1 MPHPVPPRHRRITQL
16 IAAASVAAVASLGL
30 VAVTPAAS
38 AATVDH
44 LGVALGSSTGPV
56 RGGAGGTLY
65 GLGDPGNPTQ
75 ALIDGAHITNTSQKP
90 PGGAQHPTGDA
101 LRVEPSFFAGAGK
114 DEYVY
119 MQDQY
124 PDFPYNGGNRPGD
137 ANNDGVWDYLP
148 IVKQEAETIA
158 AQSAHPKQYVFIPFN
173 EPDLDWYTNWSNDKQ
188 QFLSDW
194 SAVYQT
200 IQQVWTAHGLGHAR
214 IGAMGDGS
222 FHTDRTTDFL
232 TYAKAQNQLPDVT
245 IWHELNPGSLA
256 AFRGHMATYRGILS
270 KLGLSAIPVNITE
283 YGNPRDMGVPGQ
295 LIQWVSMFEDQKVD
309 AQTAY
314 WNYAGNLNDNSSRT
328 NSANGAWWLYK
339 WYGDMT
345 GTTATVTPPQPN
357 TTDTLQGVASVDT
370 TAKKATVLL
379 GGGTNDVSVDLTGLS
394 SSVFG
399 TSVDVTVRADRLNGK
414 EGLSQQPPVVA
425 SQRAT
430 VTNGALSVTV
440 PNSDRYAAY
449 QVEVTPARANRPGVD
464 TSTVSTVEAENTTLT
479 DATVFTQDP
488 SSVNGMASGGKDVGA
503 FSKADSAATWTV
515 NAPSAGTYRL
525 TVLGGANG
533 QPGQHAL
540 FVDNTFNQL
549 VKYSADQSWT
559 YRGTT
564 SVLVQLSA
572 GSHTF
577 SLRASKDGT
586 NVLPGADITLDRFT
600 VQNVANGDA
609 DTYPAVDA
617 RLAGTAS
624 PTYGSS
630 TAAANGGV
638 ALSGSGTA
646 TFFVSALESGYQ
658 DVSIDSVTSGASA
671 LSLQVGGRSV
681 ALGSISGA
689 GSWRTTA
696 RLWLPQGISELTIG
710 SPNGATVTGV
720 TTVRGSTQRA
730 ADAATANAVRVEG
743 ESLALAGTAKA
754 IAIPASAG
762 SNGDADANGVVTKLG
777 DLGNGSGNTATLTR
791 PAALGSGAYVLTV
804 SAANAEQSSNLNYN
818 PQVVNRFLDVTEAGG
833 ATTRGT
839 FRNGYSWNSF
849 WDTSI
854 PLDLTTSNGA
864 LTLGNASA
872 YAPDVDVVTLAKLV
886 AGSPSTSAR

>member
-1 MPHPVPPRHRRITQL
+1 MAAL
-16 IAAASVAAVASLGL
+16 AAASVAALGI
-30 VAVTPAAS
+30 VGVSPAS

-44 LGVALGSSTGPV
+44 LGVAFGSSTGAV

-137 ANNDGVWDYLP
+137 ANGDGVWDYLP

-158 AQSAHPKQYVFIPFN
+158 TQSAHPKQYVFIPFN
-173 EPDLDWYTNWSNDKQ
+173 EPDGDWYPNWSTQKQ
-188 QFLSDW
+188 QFFADW

-200 IQQVWTAHGLGHAR
+200 IEGVYAAHGLGHAR
-214 IGAMGDGS
+214 IGAMGDS
-222 FHTDRTTDFL
+222 AFHSDRTTDFL
-232 TYAKAQNQLPDVT
+232 TYAKAQSQLPDVT
-245 IWHELNPGSLA
+245 IWHELSPGSLA
-256 AFRGHMATYRGILS
+256 DFRGHMSSYRGILAN
-270 KLGLSAIPVNITE
+270 LGLPAIPVDITE

-295 LIQWVSMFEDQKVD
+295 LVQWISMFEDQKVD

-328 NSANGAWWLYK
+328 NSANGGWWLYK
-339 WYGDMT
+339 WYGDLT
-345 GTTATVTPPQPN
+345 GTTATVTPPQAN
-357 TTDTLQGVASVDT
+357 TTDTLQGVASIDT
-370 TAKKATVLL
+370 AAKKATVLL
-379 GGGTNDVSVDLTGLS
+379 GGGTNTVSADLSGLS

-399 TSVDVTVRADRLNGK
+399 TAVDVTVRADRLNGK
-414 EGLSQQPPVVA
+414 EGLSQQPPVIV

-430 VTNGALSVTV
+430 VTNGTLSVTI

-449 QVEVTPARANRPGVD
+449 QVEVTPARATRPAVD
-464 TSTVSTVEAENTTLT
+464 TSTVSTEAEDTTLV
-479 DATVFTQDP
+479 DASVFTQDP
-488 SSVNGMASGGKDVGA
+488 NVVSGMASGGKDVGS
-503 FSKADSAATWTV
+503 FDNADSSATWTV
-515 NAPSAGTYRL
+515 NAPRNGTYRL

-533 QPGQHAL
+533 QPGQQAL
-540 FVDNTFNQL
+540 FVDNAFNQL

-559 YRGTT
+559 YRGTS
-564 SVLVQLSA
+564 SVLVPLSA

-577 SLRASKDGT
+577 SLRASKDGST
-586 NVLPGADITLDRFT
+586 VLPGANVTLDRFS
-600 VQNVANGDA
+600 VQDVTNGDT
-609 DTYPAVDA
+609 DTYPATDA
-617 RLAGTAS
+617 RLTGAAS
-624 PTYGSS
+624 MTYGSS
-630 TAAANGGV
+630 TTAANGGA

-646 TFFVSALESGYQ
+646 TFFVSALDSGYQ
-658 DVSIDSVTSGASA
+658 DVSIDSVTSRASA
-671 LSLQVGGRSV
+671 LTLRVGGRSV
-681 ALGSISGA
+681 PLGSISGA

-696 RLWLPQGISELTIG
+696 RIWLPQGISELTVG

-720 TTVRGSTQRA
+720 TTVRGAAQRA
-730 ADAATANAVRVEG
+730 ADTASANAVRVQAEQ
-743 ESLALAGTAKA
+743 LALAGTAKPVT
-754 IAIPASAG
+754 IPASAG
-762 SNGDADANGVVTKLG
+762 SNGDADTNGVVTELG
-777 DLGNGSGNTATLTR
+777 FLGNGAGNTATLAR
-791 PAALGSGAYVLTV
+791 PSSLGAGAYVLTA
-804 SAANAEQSSNLNYN
+804 SAANADQSSNLNYN

-854 PLDLTTSNGA
+854 PLDLTTTSGA

-872 YAPDVDVVTLAKLV
+872 FAPDLDVVTLAKLV
-886 AGSPSTSAR
+886 AGGATTTAR

>member
-1 MPHPVPPRHRRITQL
+1 MQRSDRSRRRAVIPLLTL
-16 IAAASVAAVASLGL
+16 VAAAAMTTIGL
-30 VAVTPAAS
+30 APVAS
-38 AATVDH
+38 AATTDH
-44 LGVALGSSTGPV
+44 LAVAFDKSTGAV

-75 ALIDGAHITNTSQKP
+75 ALIDGAHITTTSQKP

-101 LRVEPSFFAGAGK
+101 LRVEPSFFAGAGQT
-114 DEYVY
+114 EYAY

-158 AQSAHPKQYVFIPFN
+158 TQSAHPNQYVFIPFN
-173 EPDLDWYTNWSNDKQ
+173 EPDLDWYTNWSGQKQ
-188 QFLSDW
+188 QFFADW
-194 SAVYQT
+194 SAVYTT
-200 IQQVWTAHGLGHAR
+200 IQQVYASHGLGHAK

-222 FHTDRTTDFL
+222 FHSDRTTDFL
-232 TYAKAQNQLPDVT
+232 TYAKAQSQLPDVT

-256 AFRGHMATYRGILS
+256 NFRNNMSSYRGILS
-270 KLGLSAIPVNITE
+270 NLGLPAIPVNITE

-295 LIQWVSMFEDQKVD
+295 LVQWISMFEDQKVD

-339 WYGDMT
+339 WYGDLT
-345 GTTATVTPPQPN
+345 GTTATVTPPQAN
-357 TTDTLQGVASVDT
+357 ATDTLQGVGSIDT
-370 TAKKATVLL
+370 TNKKATVLL
-379 GGGTNDVSVDLTGLS
+379 GGGSNPVSVDMTGLS

-399 TSVDVTVRADRLNGK
+399 TTVDVTVRADRLNGK
-414 EGLSQQPPVVA
+414 EGLSQQPPVIV

-430 VTNGALSVTV
+430 VTNGAVSVAV
-440 PNSDRYAAY
+440 PNTDRYAAY
-449 QVEVTPARANRPGVD
+449 QVEVTPAQANRAPVD
-464 TSTVSTVEAENTTLT
+464 SSTVSTVEAEDTTLV
-479 DATVFTQDP
+479 DATAVSQDP
-488 SSVNGMASGGKDVGA
+488 ASVSGMASGGKDVGS
-503 FSKADSAATWTV
+503 FNKADSSATWTV
-515 NAPSAGTYRL
+515 TAPVTGTYRL
-525 TVLGGANG
+525 TVLGGANAK
-533 QPGQHAL
+533 PGQHAL
-540 FVDNTFNQL
+540 FVDNAFNQL

-559 YRGTT
+559 YRGTA

-577 SLRASKDGT
+577 SLRASKDGS

-600 VQNVANGDA
+600 VQNVTNGDT

-617 RLAGTAS
+617 RLAGGAT
-624 PTYGSS
+624 TVFGSS

-638 ALSGSGTA
+638 ALSGTRTA

-658 DVSIDSVTSGASA
+658 DVSIDSVTTGATA
-671 LSLQVGGRSV
+671 LTLRVGGRTVS
-681 ALGSISGA
+681 LGSVSGA

-696 RLWLPQGISELTIG
+696 RLWLPQGISELTVG
-710 SPNGATVTGV
+710 SPNGATVTGI
-720 TTVRGSTQRA
+720 TTVRGATQRA
-730 ADAATANAVRVEG
+730 ADTATANAVRVEG
-743 ESLALAGTAKA
+743 ESLTLAGSARAVTL
-754 IAIPASAG
+754 PASTG
-762 SNGDADANGVVTKLG
+762 SNGDADANGNVTELG
-777 DLGNGSGNTATLTR
+777 FLGNGSANTATLTR
-791 PAALGSGAYVLTV
+791 PSALGAGAYVLTV
-804 SAANAEQSSNLNYN
+804 SAANADQSSNLNYN
-818 PQVVNRFLDVTEAGG
+818 PQVVNRFLDVTESGG
-833 ATTRGT
+833 ATARGT

-854 PLDLTTSNGA
+854 PLDLTTASGA

-872 YAPDVDVVTLAKLV
+872 YAPDIDVVSLAKLQ
-886 AGSPSTSAR
+886 AGSATTAAR

>member
-1 MPHPVPPRHRRITQL
+1 MPRPVPPGRRRAPGF
-16 IAAASVAAVASLGL
+16 AAAVSVAALTALGL
-30 VAVTPAAS
+30 VGIAPTAS

-44 LGVALGSSTGPV
+44 LGVALGSSTGAV

-101 LRVEPSFFAGAGK
+101 LRVEPSFFAGAGQ

-158 AQSAHPKQYVFIPFN
+158 TQSAHPKQYVFIPFN
-173 EPDLDWYTNWSNDKQ
+173 EPDLDWYTNWTNDKS

-194 SAVYQT
+194 SAVYTT

-222 FHTDRTTDFL
+222 FHSDRTTDFL

-256 AFRGHMATYRGILS
+256 NFRTNMSTYRGILS
-270 KLGLSAIPVNITE
+270 NLGLSAIPVNITE

-295 LIQWVSMFEDQKVD
+295 LVQWISMFEDQKVD

-339 WYGDMT
+339 WYGDLT
-345 GTTATVTPPQPN
+345 GNTVTVTPPQAN
-357 TTDTLQGVASVDT
+357 TTDTLQGVAAIDT

-379 GGGTNDVSVDLTGLS
+379 GGGSNDVSVDLSGLS

-414 EGLSQQPPVVA
+414 EGLSQQPPVIV

-430 VTNGALSVTV
+430 VSNGALSVTV

-449 QVEVTPARANRPGVD
+449 QVEVTPARANRPAVD
-464 TSTVSTVEAENTTLT
+464 TSVVSSVEAENTTLT
-479 DATVFTQDP
+479 DATVYTQDP
-488 SSVNGMASGGKDVGA
+488 ASVSGMASGGKDVGA

-515 NAPSAGTYRL
+515 NAPTAGTYRL

-559 YRGTT
+559 YRGTA

-577 SLRASKDGT
+577 SLRASKDGST
-586 NVLPGADITLDRFT
+586 VLPGADITLDRFT
-600 VQNVANGDA
+600 VQNVTNGDT

-617 RLAGTAS
+617 RLAGSATT
-624 PTYGSS
+624 TYGSS
-630 TAAANGGV
+630 TTAANGG
-638 ALSGSGTA
+638 ATLTGSGTA

-658 DVSIDSVTSGASA
+658 DVSIDSVTTGASA
-671 LSLQVGGRSV
+671 LTLKVGGRSV
-681 ALGSISGA
+681 PLGTIGGA

-696 RLWLPQGISELTIG
+696 RVWLPQGISELTVG
-710 SPNGATVTGV
+710 APNGATVIGV
-720 TTVRGSTQRA
+720 TTVRGSTQRS
-730 ADAATANAVRVEG
+730 ADTATANAVRVEA
-743 ESLALAGTAKA
+743 ENLTLAGTAKA
-754 IAIPASAG
+754 VSVPASAG

-777 DLGNGSGNTATLTR
+777 DLGNGTGNTATLTR
-791 PAALGSGAYVLTV
+791 PTALGAGSYVLTV

-839 FRNGYSWNSF
+839 VRNGYSWNSF

-854 PLDLTTSNGA
+854 PLDLTTANGA

-872 YAPDVDVVTLAKLV
+872 YAPDLDVVTLAKLA
-886 AGSPSTSAR
+886 AGSATTVAR

>member
-1 MPHPVPPRHRRITQL
+1 MTRPSRSRRRCAVPLLSIVT
-16 IAAASVAAVASLGL
+16 AAAMSVVGLAPTAHAATTDHLAVAFDQ
-30 VAVTPAAS
+30 T
-38 AATVDH
+38 
-44 LGVALGSSTGPV
+44 TGAV

-101 LRVEPSFFAGAGK
+101 LRVEPSFFAGAGQ

-124 PDFPYNGGNRPGD
+124 PDFPYNGGKRPGD

-158 AQSAHPKQYVFIPFN
+158 TQSAHPKQYVFIPFN
-173 EPDLDWYTNWSNDKQ
+173 EPDLDWYTNWSNDKA

-194 SAVYQT
+194 SAVYTT

-222 FHTDRTTDFL
+222 FHSDRTTDFL
-232 TYAKAQNQLPDVT
+232 TYAKAQGQLPDVT

-256 AFRGHMATYRGILS
+256 NFRGNTSTYRGILS
-270 KLGLSAIPVNITE
+270 KLGLPSIPVDITE

-295 LIQWVSMFEDQKVD
+295 LVQWISMFEDQKVD

-339 WYGDMT
+339 WYGDLT
-345 GTTATVTPPQPN
+345 GTTATVTPPQAN
-357 TTDTLQGVASVDT
+357 TTDTLQGVASIDT

-379 GGGTNDVSVDLTGLS
+379 GGGSNDVSVDLSGLS

-414 EGLSQQPPVVA
+414 EGLSQQPPVIV

-449 QVEVTPARANRPGVD
+449 QVEVTPVRANRPAVD
-464 TSTVSTVEAENTTLT
+464 TSTVSTVEAENTTLS
-479 DATVFTQDP
+479 DATIYTQDP
-488 SSVNGMASGGKDVGA
+488 ASVNGMASGGKDVGG

-515 NAPSAGTYRL
+515 NAPTAGTYRL
-525 TVLGGANG
+525 TVLGGANA

-559 YRGTT
+559 YRGTA

-586 NVLPGADITLDRFT
+586 TVLPGADITLDRFT
-600 VQNVANGDA
+600 VQNVTNGDT

-617 RLAGTAS
+617 RLAGGATM
-624 PTYGSS
+624 TYGSGTS
-630 TAAANGGV
+630 AANGG
-638 ALSGSGTA
+638 ASLSGTASA

-658 DVSIDSVTSGASA
+658 DVSIDSVTTGASA
-671 LSLQVGGRSV
+671 LTLAVGGRSV
-681 ALGSISGA
+681 PLGSVSGA
-689 GSWRTTA
+689 GSWRTTV
-696 RLWLPQGISELTIG
+696 RLWLPQGISEFRVG

-720 TTVRGSTQRA
+720 TTVRGATQRA
-730 ADAATANAVRVEG
+730 ADTAAADAVRVEG
-743 ESLALAGTAKA
+743 ESLTLAGAAKA
-754 IAIPASAG
+754 VSLPASTG
-762 SNGDADANGVVTKLG
+762 SNGDADANGVVTELG
-777 DLGNGSGNTATLTR
+777 YLGNGAANTATLTR
-791 PAALGSGAYVLTV
+791 PSALGAGAYVLTV
-804 SAANAEQSSNLNYN
+804 SAANAEQTSNLNYN
-818 PQVVNRFLDVTEAGG
+818 PQVVNRFLDVSEAGG
-833 ATTRGT
+833 STARGT

-854 PLDLTTSNGA
+854 PLDLTTTNGA
-864 LTLGNASA
+864 LTLGNATA
-872 YAPDVDVVTLAKLV
+872 YAPDIDVVTLAKLV
-886 AGSPSTSAR
+886 AGSATTSAR